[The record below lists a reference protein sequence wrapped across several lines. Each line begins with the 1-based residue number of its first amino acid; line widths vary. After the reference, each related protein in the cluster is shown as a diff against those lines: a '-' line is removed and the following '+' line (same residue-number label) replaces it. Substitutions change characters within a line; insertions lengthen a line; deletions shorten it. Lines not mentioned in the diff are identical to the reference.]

1 MSKDLEALLELQLK
15 TKAGEVAPLVDVAI
29 KNFWLWPGKAY
40 WAYIRRD
47 RIAIAQLELRKRMC
61 VPQDGRVLSVVSICT
76 QQYADYGLPERG
88 ELFLYIKADDAW
100 PSVVAL
106 LENDAVDDFGG
117 VEFWM
122 VAEQRYGKL
131 TTEEM
136 KTIGTFK
143 TVGEVAEFL
152 TKIASEGRE
161 KASPRKRESSLWLER
176 VWWLFSILCAFGFLW
191 FVGCGIVKLVRWIVA

>member
-1 MSKDLEALLELQLK
+1 MREDLEALLELQRK

-61 VPQDGRVLSVVSICT
+61 MPQDGRVLSVVSICT

-122 VAEQRYGKL
+122 VTEQRYGKL

-152 TKIASEGRE
+152 CKIASEGRE
-161 KASPRKRESSLWLER
+161 KALPRKRESSLWRER
-176 VWWLFSILCAFGFLW
+176 VWWILLILCAFAFLW
-191 FVGCGIVKLVRWIVA
+191 SVGSGIVKLVRWLCA

>member
-1 MSKDLEALLELQLK
+1 MREDLEALLELQGK

-29 KNFWLWPGKAY
+29 KHFWLWPGKAY

-152 TKIASEGRE
+152 TNIASEGRE
-161 KASPRKRESSLWLER
+161 KALPRKRESSLWLER
-176 VWWLFSILCAFGFLW
+176 VWWLFSMLCAFGFLW
-191 FVGCGIVKLVRWIVA
+191 FVGHGIVKLVRWLCA